1 MTKMSTGTYEWAAEV
16 VNCVNGC
23 EHDCRYCFA
32 RYSAVD
38 RYHRMTA
45 DEWRK
50 PVVRE
55 ADVNRGRKKIDG
67 VVMFPSTH
75 DITPAILEPCMTVL
89 AKLLAA
95 GNEVLLVSKPH
106 LECIEAIAKGFGDYK
121 DTLRFRFTIGSS
133 RDEVLKF
140 WEPGAPSFEERRN
153 SLKLAFDA
161 GFKTS
166 ISAEPL
172 LDPFYVRELWEGLID
187 YVNWEFWIGKL
198 NKSESRVKIDTL
210 EAREKLQK
218 IHMGQTDDNVML
230 IYERF
235 KDEPLVRWKDS
246 YKKVITKFHPD
257 TLLK

>member
-1 MTKMSTGTYEWAAEV
+1 
-16 VNCVNGC
+16 
-23 EHDCRYCFA
+23 
-32 RYSAVD
+32 
-38 RYHRMTA
+38 
-45 DEWRK
+45 
-50 PVVRE
+50 
-55 ADVNRGRKKIDG
+55 
-67 VVMFPSTH
+67 
-75 DITPAILEPCMTVL
+75 MTVL